1 LGLIVTK
8 IQLAEILGVSD
19 RTLTTW
25 QKNGLPIKV
34 DGARGEANKYDTE
47 DVIEW
52 MIARDVNAAIGG
64 TGGGSEK
71 YDYETERARLTFH
84 QANKVALEEDILRGT
99 SILSSDVEAFQ
110 SRMIAAFRAK
120 CLALPTKTAPRVVY
134 LDSLAEVEAELRSAV
149 YDALTEL
156 SEFKFSDYGIRSVSD
171 ADSADNTAAESDSQ
185 LMG

>member
-1 LGLIVTK
+1 MGLIVTK

-84 QANKVALEEDILRGT
+84 QANKVALEEELLRGS
-99 SILSSDVEAFQ
+99 SILATDVEAFQ
-110 SRMIAAFRAK
+110 SKMISAFRAK
-120 CLALPTKTAPRVVY
+120 CLSLPTKTAPRLAY
-134 LDSLAEVEAELRSAV
+134 IDDLAEIEAELRTAV
-149 YDALTEL
+149 YDTLTEL
-156 SEFKFSDYGIRSVSD
+156 SEFNLADYGIQSVSNTD
-171 ADSADNTAAESDSQ
+171 QDDSAATESDSERV
-185 LMG
+185 G